1 MPATPETAENHPSPF
16 IVGMPRSGTTLL
28 RLMLDA
34 HPDLAIPLETHFL
47 RPLLHDELA
56 PEITRDAFYHG
67 VVDFFIWPDFHLS
80 ADEFHNALLRLQ
92 PFTLP
97 EGLRCFY
104 SFYAKRFGKKRW
116 GDKTPPYGF
125 IMRKIHSLLPEAH
138 FIHVIR
144 DGRDTALS
152 HKSTY
157 FWRYSNFRE
166 HAREWRDRIQ
176 QFREQGAS
184 CPYMEVRYE
193 DLVSD
198 PTAVL
203 RHVCEFIDLPYRS
216 EMERY
221 HEAASS
227 RMDELA
233 DLPRY
238 PPGHLY
244 KRERHRIFRLTS
256 KPPVKTQVGRWRK
269 EMLPDDVASY
279 EAEAGDRLEE
289 LGYELFA
296 SGATEA
302 PEPSKAKAAAPAIIG
317 ALRTRVKSV
326 SRTWVKLPYRE
337 ASGRHMIREL
347 DHWKYF
353 ELCKVSLEC
362 GVTGFGETMPF
373 YTWSSVT
380 DEDTYRVLGRDPAEM
395 MWDDTIGPGLQQALF
410 DAVGKARDVPIH
422 RLLGRKVRD
431 RCPVG
436 WWAIDM
442 PADDWIAEAREAM
455 AQGYTSMKTKGRPWF
470 DFKQQCRTLQQG
482 LPSHFRVGFDF
493 NGSLLTADRA
503 RDYLSQTS
511 SFPHISVYEEPIPDD
526 DIAGYESLRGKL
538 GLPTALHSHRP
549 PVLTSIGKNL
559 CDMFVISEGGASA
572 ILRQGR
578 AAADAGKPFWLQQVG
593 SAITAAYSLH
603 FGAVLSHAQHPAAT
617 CHQLFADQ
625 LIDPEIEVESGTAP
639 VPEAPGIGVQLDEE
653 AVMRYRTDPVLEDPY
668 PVPGQLIA
676 IRWPS
681 GKFSYY
687 AHTRQYWE
695 DFMGGRLP
703 SFADGV
709 HLESSPNDGSRD
721 WKDLQGRAAL
731 GGVHISAGF

>member
-1 MPATPETAENHPSPF
+1 MDRPPSPF

-47 RPLLHDELA
+47 RPLRGDGLA
-56 PEITRDAFYHG
+56 AEVTREAFYHS
-67 VVDFFIWPDFHLS
+67 VVDFFTWPDFHLS
-80 ADEFHNALLRLQ
+80 ADEFHESLQRVQ

-104 SFYAKRFGKKRW
+104 SLYAKRFGKKRW

-125 IMRKIHSLLPEAH
+125 IMSEIHSLLPEAH

-152 HKSTY
+152 HRSTY
-157 FWRYSNFRE
+157 FWRYSDFRE

-176 QFREQGAS
+176 QFREQGAA

-193 DLVSD
+193 DLVND
-198 PTAVL
+198 PTGVL
-203 RHVCEFIDLPYRS
+203 REVCDFISLPYHC

-227 RMDELA
+227 RMNELA
-233 DLPRY
+233 DLPEY

-244 KRERHRIFRLTS
+244 KRERLKIFKLTS
-256 KPPVKTQVGRWRK
+256 KPPVKTRVGRWRK
-269 EMLPDDVASY
+269 EMLPDDIATY
-279 EAEAGDRLEE
+279 EAEAGHRLEE
-289 LGYELFA
+289 LGYELSSA
-296 SGATEA
+296 SATKA
-302 PEPSKAKAAAPAIIG
+302 PEPPTAEPAAPVLIG
-317 ALRTRVKSV
+317 ALRTSVKSV

-337 ASGRHMIREL
+337 LSARHMVREL

-353 ELCKVSLEC
+353 EICKVSLEC

-373 YTWSSVT
+373 YTWGRVT
-380 DEDTYRVLGRDPAEM
+380 DEATYRVLGRDPAEM
-395 MWDDTIGPGLQQALF
+395 MWDDSLGPGLQQALF

-422 RLLGRKVRD
+422 RLLGAKVRD
-431 RCPVG
+431 RCPIG

-442 PADDWIAEAREAM
+442 PGADWLAEAREAM
-455 AQGYTSMKTKGRPWF
+455 AHGYTSMKTKGRPWF
-470 DFKQQCRTLQQG
+470 DFKEQCRILQQG
-482 LPSHFRVGFDF
+482 LPADFKVGFDF

-503 RDYLSQTS
+503 HDYLSETS

-526 DIAGYESLRGKL
+526 DIAGYESLRGKF
-538 GLPTALHSHRP
+538 GVPIALHSHRP
-549 PVLTSIGKNL
+549 PMLTSISENL

-578 AAADAGKPFWLQQVG
+578 AAAEAGKTSWLQQVG

-603 FGAVLSHAQHPAAT
+603 FAAILSHAQHPATT
-617 CHQLFADQ
+617 CHQIFADQ
-625 LIDPEIEVESGTAP
+625 LIHPAIEVENGTAP
-639 VPEAPGIGVQLDEE
+639 VPDAPGIGVQLDEE
-653 AVMRYRTDPVLEDPY
+653 ALMRYRTDPVLQEPY

-681 GKFSYY
+681 GKSSYY
-687 AHTRQYWE
+687 AHTLQYWD
-695 DFMGGRLP
+695 DFMQGRLP
-703 SFADGV
+703 AFADGV
-709 HLESSPNDGSRD
+709 CLESIPDDGSRD
-721 WKDLQGRAAL
+721 WRDLQSTAAL
-731 GGVHISAGF
+731 GGVHSSAAS